1 MERPR
6 ALGGWDDYLAQR
18 VPRGLSNCR
27 RGGCDKDSLD
37 NGAKWSTSNL
47 VLRASRQFWVAL
59 VSIPFCVVCGDKDSG
74 HGRAGHTKWMNG
86 WMGYVQP
93 CFFYFAMLQRTRQYW
108 MRDVQRRQLSI
119 RGPEWPR
126 VGKTMY

>member
-1 MERPR
+1 MGARMISKPGEFQGDCR
-6 ALGGWDDYLAQR
+6 AAAEATATKTTLMTEPEGTPQTSSFGQAVSAGWHWFLPHFGR
-18 VPRGLSNCR
+18 LWRE
-27 RGGCDKDSLD
+27 
-37 NGAKWSTSNL
+37 
-47 VLRASRQFWVAL
+47 
-59 VSIPFCVVCGDKDSG
+59 SG
-74 HGRAGHTKWMNG
+74 HGRAGHTTWMNG

-108 MRDVQRRQLSI
+108 MRDVRCRQSSI